1 MSLTEFKSSYLNVDQ
16 RDGITIV
23 SFTEPSLTEDIN
35 IEQIGR
41 DMFQLVEKYACHK
54 LIVSLQDVQVITS
67 AILGKFI
74 TLHRKV
80 GREGGTLVF
89 CDLAGQVSQAF
100 KTSNLIR
107 YFKVQPDINSSL
119 ASFGEATQQAG

>member
-1 MSLTEFKSSYLNVDQ
+1 MSLTDFGSSYLKVDQ
-16 RDGITIV
+16 REGVTIV
-23 SFTEPSLTEDIN
+23 SFTEPMLTEDIN

-41 DMFQLVEKYACHK
+41 DMFQLVESYACRK
-54 LIVSLQDVQVITS
+54 LIVSLQDVEVITS

-80 GREGGTLVF
+80 GRAGGTLVI
-89 CDLAGQVSQAF
+89 CDLSGQVSQAF

-107 YFKVQPDINSSL
+107 YFTVQPDIDFAL
-119 ASFGEATQQAG
+119 ASIGEATQQAG